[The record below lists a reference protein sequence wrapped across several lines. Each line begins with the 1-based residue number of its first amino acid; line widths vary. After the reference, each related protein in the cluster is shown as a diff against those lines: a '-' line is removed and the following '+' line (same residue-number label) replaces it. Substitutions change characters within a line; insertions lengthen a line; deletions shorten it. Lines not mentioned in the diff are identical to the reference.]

1 MSMTCGGGD
10 ARDSKKRNG
19 VQNGIQN
26 IAKSERQSGL
36 IQADKH
42 PVNLKAI
49 NSELGRTEKDNGRM
63 KGE

>member
-10 ARDSKKRNG
+10 ARDSKKRSG

-26 IAKSERQSGL
+26 IVKSERQSGL
-36 IQADKH
+36 LQADKH

-63 KGE
+63 KEE